1 MTAYDEAEK
10 LFKAEHDDLG
20 IANVLQGKGDL
31 KLLQEDWGSAEEMY
45 EQALPLYEQEKEPMG
60 KCYTLAELQL
70 CKKHLG
76 DEDGRKKCLD
86 ELEQLLPKQSTD
98 VQRYVRRKIELAD
111 SFK

>member
-1 MTAYDEAEK
+1 MNAYDEAEK
-10 LFKAEHDDLG
+10 LFKAEHSNLG
-20 IANVLQGKGDL
+20 LANVLQGKGNL
-31 KLLQEDWGSAEEMY
+31 KLLQDDWDGAEEIY
-45 EQALPLYEQEKEPMG
+45 EQALPLYEQEKDSMG

-98 VQRYVRRKIELAD
+98 VQRNVRRMIELAD
-111 SFK
+111 SLK